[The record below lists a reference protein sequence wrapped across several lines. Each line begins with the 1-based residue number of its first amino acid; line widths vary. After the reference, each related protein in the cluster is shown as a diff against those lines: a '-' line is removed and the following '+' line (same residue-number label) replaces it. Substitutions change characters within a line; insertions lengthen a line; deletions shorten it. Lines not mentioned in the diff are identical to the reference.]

1 MLVIRISSRIGH
13 IKIQGTQHV
22 QKNIPACTLF
32 VFFFLFS
39 WRNLLWTPLRSG
51 AARNLVLCGGCIYPE
66 IASPAYSRSPV
77 MPR

>member
-1 MLVIRISSRIGH
+1 MLVIRISPRIGH

-39 WRNLLWTPLRSG
+39 WRNLLYTTCMHWTNRLGEPRRSWLV
-51 AARNLVLCGGCIYPE
+51 NLNWPGDTNVIY
-66 IASPAYSRSPV
+66 
-77 MPR
+77 